1 MHFLCLERYETGILR
16 YNFKNGESAKSFIER
31 LSDFVEMIR
40 KDNFKHDVIVIITH
54 GFEMRIIMMHMFG
67 WSEDY
72 FESLEHPDR
81 CEFKKI
87 ILTKD
92 HTFRLESKMRTFDPL
107 TNTKYILRKKKS

>member
-1 MHFLCLERYETGILR
+1 
-16 YNFKNGESAKSFIER
+16 
-31 LSDFVEMIR
+31 MIR
-40 KDNFKHDVIVIITH
+40 GDDFLQNVTIIITH

-81 CEFKKI
+81 CEVKKI

-92 HTFRLESKMRTFDPL
+92 HVFKLESQMRKFNPY
-107 TNTKYILRKKKS
+107 TNTKYILRKKK